1 MLHAVAPRRPGG
13 LKDRLVR
20 RRSGPRADGRGVL
33 LFGVL
38 LFPRCAL
45 DDNLHRPGRGPYPT
59 ARLDPLLPCEGAPE
73 VDPGCLQEPVSDPYL
88 SSVRVGL
95 AQRPDSDEAILGRV
109 LHVGHV
115 ALLFGRL

>member
-1 MLHAVAPRRPGG
+1 MAPRRPGG

-20 RRSGPRADGRGVL
+20 RRSGPRADGRSVL

-45 DDNLHRPGRGPYPT
+45 DDNLHRPRRGPYPT
-59 ARLDPLLPCEGAPE
+59 ARLDPLLPCEGTPE

-88 SSVRVGL
+88 SPVRVGL
-95 AQRPDSDEAILGRV
+95 AQRPDSDEAVLRRV
-109 LHVGHV
+109 LPAGPV
-115 ALLFGRL
+115 ALLFG